1 MQMRFTQLGRK
12 TRDHRSLPHG
22 VTAQEL
28 AVGQLLGMASSAGF
42 AFEVMDGRLVTVTPA
57 ADWRLW
63 PAIKACLD
71 DIGVDAI
78 VAYIE
83 RMPVERRKTLSLSAA

>member
-1 MQMRFTQLGRK
+1 MQMKFTRLGRK
-12 TRDHRSLPHG
+12 ERDHCSLPHG

-28 AVGQLLGMASSAGF
+28 AVGQLLGLASSAGF
-42 AFEVMDGRLVTVTPA
+42 AFDVMDGKLVTITPA

-71 DIGVDAI
+71 DIGVDPI

-83 RMPVERRKTLSLSAA
+83 RIPPEQRKTLSLSAA